1 MEKQP
6 WDSKGIIDKLE
17 AHCNIGVAASMAAY
31 MRNLFSF
38 PGIKTPLR
46 KALLSQQC
54 LATSF

>member
-17 AHCNIGVAASMAAY
+17 ARRNIGVAASMAAY